1 MSLYFILKSWQPL
14 AITWILMALEGPFT
28 SAMLTR
34 GPNPEYNL
42 AAFAITF
49 SVALLIEAPILMMMS
64 VSLSLV
70 KGKNSY
76 EKLRK
81 FSHVI
86 SFSLS
91 FLLFLLILPNH
102 YAFFAKFF
110 LDLDE
115 KLIYLIHISLI
126 TFIPWPG
133 FIGYRRFHQGL
144 LIGDNKN
151 KLLSFGTLIRFS
163 FLTASFFILSP
174 LNLLD
179 GAPLAGLCL
188 NFGVVS
194 ESLFIRFFTQ
204 KTIRKLKEKVDSPLG
219 YLDIISFYYPL
230 ALTTIVG
237 LSTQPITSY
246 VAIHAAYSLKS
257 LAVLPFL
264 NSFMFFFRALCLSFQ
279 EIILSLLG
287 DQHENYDIL
296 KDFSLKL
303 AAGLSL
309 LFFILV
315 HTPIN
320 FFMLQTVFGFSK
332 DLSDFSLLPLKVMSL
347 VPLFSVYICWRRSL
361 FISLKKTLFS
371 TYASFSEVFAICLTL
386 FYLVKFTS
394 VNGALCIGI
403 ALTMGRASSSLC
415 LCLLNYKPPRQA
427 IFAEKKL
434 LPFSEVKKT

>member
-14 AITWILMALEGPFT
+14 AITWILMALEGPFA

-81 FSHVI
+81 FSHLI

-102 YAFFAKFF
+102 YAFFAKLF

-115 KLIYLIHISLI
+115 KLIYLIHISLM

-386 FYLVKFTS
+386 FYFVNFTS

-415 LCLLNYKPPRQA
+415 LCLLNYKPPKQA
-427 IFAEKKL
+427 IFTEKKIL
-434 LPFSEVKKT
+434 SFSEVNKA

>member
-14 AITWILMALEGPFT
+14 AITWILMALEGPFA

-42 AAFAITF
+42 SAFAITF

-81 FSHVI
+81 FSHLI

-102 YAFFAKFF
+102 YAFFAKLF

-115 KLIYLIHISLI
+115 KLIYLIHISLM

-296 KDFSLKL
+296 KDFS
-303 AAGLSL
+303 SH
-309 LFFILV
+309 IIV
-315 HTPIN
+315 
-320 FFMLQTVFGFSK
+320 
-332 DLSDFSLLPLKVMSL
+332 
-347 VPLFSVYICWRRSL
+347 
-361 FISLKKTLFS
+361 
-371 TYASFSEVFAICLTL
+371 
-386 FYLVKFTS
+386 
-394 VNGALCIGI
+394 
-403 ALTMGRASSSLC
+403 
-415 LCLLNYKPPRQA
+415 
-427 IFAEKKL
+427 
-434 LPFSEVKKT
+434 

>member
-1 MSLYFILKSWQPL
+1 MSPYFILKTWQPL
-14 AITWILMALEGPFT
+14 AITWILMALEGPFA

-49 SVALLIEAPILMMMS
+49 SVALVFEAPILMMMS

-81 FSHVI
+81 FSHAI

-102 YAFFAKFF
+102 YAFFAKIF

-115 KLIYLIHISLI
+115 KLIYLIHLSLI

-174 LNLLD
+174 LNFLD
-179 GAPLAGLCL
+179 GAPLAGLCI
-188 NFGVVS
+188 NFGVIS
-194 ESLFIRFFTQ
+194 EALFIRFFSQ
-204 KTIRKLKEKVDSPLG
+204 KTIRKLKEKTDSPLPF
-219 YLDIISFYYPL
+219 LDIISFYYPL

-287 DQHENYDIL
+287 DQHENYEAL

-309 LFFILV
+309 IFFIIV

-320 FFMLQTVFGFSK
+320 FFMLQTVFGFSEE
-332 DLSDFSLLPLKVMSL
+332 LSHFSLLPLKVMSL
-347 VPLFSVYICWRRSL
+347 VPLLSVYICWRRSL

-386 FYLVKFTS
+386 FYLVKFS
-394 VNGALCIGI
+394 SISGALCIGI

-415 LCLLNYKPPRQA
+415 LFLLDYRPPVNN
-427 IFAEKKL
+427 IFIKRKNL
-434 LPFSEVKKT
+434 LFQRVKSS